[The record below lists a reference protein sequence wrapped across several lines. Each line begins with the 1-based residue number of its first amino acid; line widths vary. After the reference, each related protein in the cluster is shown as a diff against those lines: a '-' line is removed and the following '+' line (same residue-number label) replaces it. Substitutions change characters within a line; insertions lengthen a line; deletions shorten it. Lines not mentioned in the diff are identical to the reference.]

1 MSKVK
6 KLNADQEKQITA
18 ALTKVADLVREGN
31 SPDDAIV
38 KVAAEKKLPAGYV
51 RLMTNAYNTGQSL
64 GNIRNGATLSEK
76 AGAFPLANAMN
87 VLERLFPSDVKTAA
101 QLQHEDIVSDDYAL
115 PPTYWMK
122 RRDAH
127 EKSANIK
134 KVQDNIAAGMGP
146 EEAVRAAYPEY
157 TDKQVAMAVSQL
169 AGSQEKSANIKKVQD
184 NIAAGMAPE
193 AAVRAAYP
201 EYTDEQVTEAVSQL
215 ASSQE
220 KSANLKKIQ
229 DNIAA
234 GMPPKDAVRAAYPEY
249 TDEQVAE
256 AVAQLS
262 APKAAAYPGIADKPG
277 RKAVNKIRKLRKEA
291 EQKRLDTIAAGYRV
305 TDSINDLTNYFRKVG
320 HVPLDTVKKNCEVV
334 LGERAGNVL
343 DKAAAQAGKL
353 SKTAAHHNPDH
364 IVDWE
369 AAPYCLVKEALNA
382 VDAYVSAKDIMD
394 NFEKEAEADAVEIAR
409 PFCQAAD
416 QSAITGSV
424 WDHQLQKQSSSA
436 MPFVLGYGSSQFMN
450 PIAKQIFPPKEDQI
464 AGLKSQLE
472 TPEHSNKIQ
481 AIRTRAMLDDLMA
494 NDPVISGYEHDEV
507 LQAFNHLS
515 ELAPNALTTS
525 NMLTKS
531 LMRKY
536 LEQGQ
541 MLDTFDIDQLL
552 GAENKLNQSAGRN
565 MSAAQYPKN

>member
-38 KVAAEKKLPAGYV
+38 KVAAEKQLPAGYV

-64 GNIRNGATLSEK
+64 GNIRNGETLSEK

-101 QLQHEDIVSDDYAL
+101 QLQQEDVVSDDYAL
-115 PPTYWMK
+115 PPTYWMR
-122 RRDAH
+122 RRDA
-127 EKSANIK
+127 
-134 KVQDNIAAGMGP
+134 
-146 EEAVRAAYPEY
+146 
-157 TDKQVAMAVSQL
+157 
-169 AGSQEKSANIKKVQD
+169 QEKSANIKKVQD

-201 EYTDEQVTEAVSQL
+201 EYTDEQV
-215 ASSQE
+215 
-220 KSANLKKIQ
+220 
-229 DNIAA
+229 
-234 GMPPKDAVRAAYPEY
+234 P
-249 TDEQVAE
+249 E

-262 APKAAAYPGIADKPG
+262 APKVAAYPGIADKPG

-320 HVPLDTVKKNCEVV
+320 HVPFDTVKKNCETV
-334 LGERAGNVL
+334 LGTRAGNVL

-353 SKTAAHHNPDH
+353 SKTAAQHNPNH
-364 IVDWE
+364 MVDWK

-382 VDAYVSAKDIMD
+382 VDAYVSAKGIMD
-394 NFEKEAEADAVEIAR
+394 NFEKEAEAEAVEIAR

-416 QSAITGSV
+416 QPVITGSV
-424 WDHQLQKQSSSA
+424 WGRQSQTKKGGA
-436 MPFVLGYGSSQFMN
+436 LPFVLGYGSSQFMS
-450 PIAKQIFPPKEDQI
+450 PVAEELFPSKEDE
-464 AGLKSQLE
+464 LKSVKNKIQ
-472 TPEHSNKIQ
+472 TPEHDNKLKS
-481 AIRTRAMLDDLMA
+481 IRTRAMLDDLMA

-515 ELAPNALTTS
+515 ELAPTALTTS
-525 NMLTKS
+525 NMLAKS

-541 MLDTFDIDQLL
+541 MIDTFDIDQLL
-552 GAENKLNQSAGRN
+552 GAENKLNQSTGRIATP
-565 MSAAQYPKN
+565 MQYPKN

>member
-38 KVAAEKKLPAGYV
+38 KVAAEKQLPAGYV

-64 GNIRNGATLSEK
+64 GNIRNGETLSEK

-101 QLQHEDIVSDDYAL
+101 QLQQEDVVSDDYAL
-115 PPTYWMK
+115 PPTYWMR
-122 RRDAH
+122 RRDA
-127 EKSANIK
+127 
-134 KVQDNIAAGMGP
+134 
-146 EEAVRAAYPEY
+146 
-157 TDKQVAMAVSQL
+157 
-169 AGSQEKSANIKKVQD
+169 QEKSANIKKVQD

-201 EYTDEQVTEAVSQL
+201 EYTDEQVAMAVSQL
-215 ASSQE
+215 AGPQE
-220 KSANLKKIQ
+220 KSANIKKVQ

-234 GMPPKDAVRAAYPEY
+234 GMAPEEAVRAAYPEY

-262 APKAAAYPGIADKPG
+262 APKVAAYPGIADKPG

-320 HVPLDTVKKNCEVV
+320 HVPFDTVKKNCETV
-334 LGERAGNVL
+334 LGTRAGNVL

-353 SKTAAHHNPDH
+353 SKTAAQHNPNH
-364 IVDWE
+364 MVDWK

-382 VDAYVSAKDIMD
+382 VDAYVSAKGIMD
-394 NFEKEAEADAVEIAR
+394 NFEKEAEAEAVEIAR

-416 QSAITGSV
+416 QPVITGSV
-424 WDHQLQKQSSSA
+424 WGRQSQTKKGGA
-436 MPFVLGYGSSQFMN
+436 LPFVLGYGSSQFMS
-450 PIAKQIFPPKEDQI
+450 PVAEELFPSKEDE
-464 AGLKSQLE
+464 LKSVKNKIQ
-472 TPEHSNKIQ
+472 TPEHDNKLKS
-481 AIRTRAMLDDLMA
+481 IRTRAMLDDLMA

-515 ELAPNALTTS
+515 ELAPTALTTS
-525 NMLTKS
+525 NMLAKS

-541 MLDTFDIDQLL
+541 MIDTFDIDQLL
-552 GAENKLNQSAGRN
+552 GAENKLNQSTGRIATP
-565 MSAAQYPKN
+565 MQYPKN